1 MRRARPGSS
10 VGGMRKVIQGV
21 GVLLVLVGVSG
32 AVDHLWYQPFLG
44 VVLNSFNRF
53 VVPRVAAF
61 EGHEVLA
68 NLVVAA
74 VGAVLVLGMEA
85 RRPRSRA

>member
-1 MRRARPGSS
+1 
-10 VGGMRKVIQGV
+10 MRKVIQGV

-53 VVPRVAAF
+53 VVPNVAAF
-61 EGHEVLA
+61 EGYELLA
-68 NLVVAA
+68 NLCVAA
-74 VGAVLVLGMEA
+74 AGAALVLGMEA
-85 RRPRSRA
+85 LRPRSRA